1 MIRDLSDFRWLE
13 PIKTDLAKWDRS
25 RKCVYHKDHGHTMEQ
40 CRSLYYLVERLIKA
54 GHLKQYVRTSEGQRE
69 MTRDLATQ
77 APTTSTTPRDVI
89 NYIHGGP
96 VDEKYNSKHKR
107 QRLLRVASV
116 RKQVSSIQHSLLG
129 GVDAQWTR

>member
-13 PIKTDLAKWDRS
+13 PIKTDLAKRDRS
-25 RKCVYHKDHGHTMEQ
+25 QKCVYHKGHGHTMEQ
-40 CRSLYYLVERLIKA
+40 CRSLYYLVERLIRA

-77 APTTSTTPRDVI
+77 VPTTSTTPKDVI

-96 VDEKYNSKHKR
+96 VDEKYNSK
-107 QRLLRVASV
+107 
-116 RKQVSSIQHSLLG
+116 
-129 GVDAQWTR
+129 